1 MSANLENSAVATRLE
16 NVSFHSS
23 PKEGQCQRMFILPYN
38 CTHFTCKV
46 KLKILQAKQYGNWEL
61 SDIQAE
67 FKEKRNQRSNHQH
80 LLDLEKAREFQKNIS
95 ISASLTTLKP
105 LTMWI
110 TTNCGKFLKRWEYQN
125 LSPEKP
131 ICQFF
136 TGIQNR
142 IWKNWLVQN
151 WERST
156 SKLYIVT
163 LFIYMQYIMQNARLD
178 E

>member
-1 MSANLENSAVATRLE
+1 
-16 NVSFHSS
+16 
-23 PKEGQCQRMFILPYN
+23 MFILPYN

-61 SDIQAE
+61 SNIQAE

-131 ICQFF
+131 VCQVWH
-136 TGIQNR
+136 TEPNMEKLAG
-142 IWKNWLVQN
+142 
-151 WERST
+151 
-156 SKLYIVT
+156 SKLGKEYIKAVYCYPVYLYAVYHT
-163 LFIYMQYIMQNARLD
+163 KCQAGWITSYYQDCQEKCQQPQICK
-178 E
+178 